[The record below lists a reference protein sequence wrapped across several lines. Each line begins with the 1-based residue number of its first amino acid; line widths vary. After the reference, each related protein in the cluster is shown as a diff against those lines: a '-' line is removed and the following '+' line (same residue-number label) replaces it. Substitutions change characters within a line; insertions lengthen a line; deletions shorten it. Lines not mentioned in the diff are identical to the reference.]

1 MDMVLSLF
9 IGLGLAAAC
18 GFRVFVPL
26 LIMSLA
32 SRAEVGHLVL
42 NPHFAWI
49 GSTPALVA
57 FSVATLLEIA
67 GYYIPWVDNLLDTVA
82 TPTAIVAGI
91 LVTASAMTTDV
102 SPFLKWTLAVL
113 AGGGTTA
120 VFQGI
125 TATARHISSFTTGG
139 LGNPV
144 LATAEAGGAAL
155 LAVLAIT
162 LPVVAFLLGDAGK
175 DVTGQ
180 IFAVRMNEIFLMSQ
194 SRPLR
199 SIHRTEGWTVQSL
212 AEHGMPA
219 LKSSFYKLDRS
230 ADIFNWD
237 AI

>member
-42 NPHFAWI
+42 GSHFAWI

-144 LATAEAGGAAL
+144 LATAEAGGSAL

-162 LPVVAFLLGDAGK
+162 LPVVAFLLVVWLIWFGAK
-175 DVTGQ
+175 KLL
-180 IFAVRMNEIFLMSQ
+180 FR
-194 SRPLR
+194 RPAPR
-199 SIHRTEGWTVQSL
+199 
-212 AEHGMPA
+212 AA
-219 LKSSFYKLDRS
+219 
-230 ADIFNWD
+230 
-237 AI
+237 

>member
-1 MDMVLSLF
+1 MVDTVLSIL

-32 SRAEVGHLVL
+32 TRAEVGHLAL
-42 NPHFAWI
+42 GGNFAWI
-49 GSTPALVA
+49 GSTPALIA
-57 FSVATLLEIA
+57 FSVATVLEIA

-82 TPTAIVAGI
+82 TPTAVVAGI
-91 LVTASAMTTDV
+91 LVTASAMGDT

-125 TATARHISSFTTGG
+125 TSVARHVSSFTTGG

-144 LATAEAGGAAL
+144 LATAEAGGSAL

-162 LPVVAFLLGDAGK
+162 LPVVAFLLVVGLLYLGVK
-175 DVTGQ
+175 KLL
-180 IFAVRMNEIFLMSQ
+180 FR
-194 SRPLR
+194 RPATP
-199 SIHRTEGWTVQSL
+199 RT
-212 AEHGMPA
+212 A
-219 LKSSFYKLDRS
+219 
-230 ADIFNWD
+230 
-237 AI
+237 